1 LNSRE
6 FMVFKRFREFK
17 IREFRIRE
25 FIIADIL

>member
-6 FMVFKRFREFK
+6 FIVFKRFREFR

-25 FIIADIL
+25 FRIADIL

>member
-6 FMVFKRFREFK
+6 FILFKRFREFR

-25 FIIADIL
+25 FRIADIL